1 MTHEKSWPAISAA
14 LLENFVRS
22 KYANSVSQFLLQFL
36 SFCSSYKDFV
46 RQLKAFLPSFCHLRA
61 CEMSPGWRHLITLLD
76 PLVWGIWTAFST
88 GQGGIW
94 TVIFKIVKCP
104 GGCLGGGDVEASI
117 WPIHYIL
124 QRKRSVG
131 YLRKTLWY
139 WNFRRR
145 EFSSSNSLSV
155 LSCLENKNQKIKII
169 IFLCAWLRL
178 CHVCELSFL
187 CDLKADTH
195 KGFCSRSML
204 QGHAHGAKLLRV
216 YQWFHGYTS
225 CSGAEFSPAKCSTIF
240 NRLIIWEKDPGENWA
255 NLKTLPRVYW
265 PVQNE
270 PGACSGN
277 KTPRVYGLNKLLN
290 NFISCLLQ
298 SSVHTVF
305 RLFVSL
311 FSLSMAF
318 TN

>member
-36 SFCSSYKDFV
+36 SFCSIYKDFV
-46 RQLKAFLPSFCHLRA
+46 RQLKAFLPSLCHLRA

-76 PLVWGIWTAFST
+76 PLGHLNGIFDRA
-88 GQGGIW
+88 GGNLNSN
-94 TVIFKIVKCP
+94 FQNSQMP
-104 GGCLGGGDVEASI
+104 GGLPWGGDVEASI

-169 IFLCAWLRL
+169 IFLC
-178 CHVCELSFL
+178 ESDSF
-187 CDLKADTH
+187 AM
-195 KGFCSRSML
+195 F
-204 QGHAHGAKLLRV
+204 V
-216 YQWFHGYTS
+216 
-225 CSGAEFSPAKCSTIF
+225 
-240 NRLIIWEKDPGENWA
+240 
-255 NLKTLPRVYW
+255 
-265 PVQNE
+265 
-270 PGACSGN
+270 
-277 KTPRVYGLNKLLN
+277 
-290 NFISCLLQ
+290 SCL
-298 SSVHTVF
+298 SCVT
-305 RLFVSL
+305 
-311 FSLSMAF
+311 
-318 TN
+318 

>member
-36 SFCSSYKDFV
+36 SFCSIYKDFV

-94 TVIFKIVKCP
+94 TVIFKIVKCL
-104 GGCLGGGDVEASI
+104 GGCPGGGGDVEASI

-139 WNFRRR
+139 WSFRRR

-169 IFLCAWLRL
+169 IFLCDSD
-178 CHVCELSFL
+178 SF
-187 CDLKADTH
+187 AM
-195 KGFCSRSML
+195 F
-204 QGHAHGAKLLRV
+204 V
-216 YQWFHGYTS
+216 
-225 CSGAEFSPAKCSTIF
+225 
-240 NRLIIWEKDPGENWA
+240 
-255 NLKTLPRVYW
+255 
-265 PVQNE
+265 
-270 PGACSGN
+270 
-277 KTPRVYGLNKLLN
+277 
-290 NFISCLLQ
+290 SCL
-298 SSVHTVF
+298 SCVT
-305 RLFVSL
+305 
-311 FSLSMAF
+311 
-318 TN
+318 